1 MIQKM
6 IRSDCITKENVEEHN
21 PNCPQIPD
29 HPNRILIIVGS
40 GSWKT
45 NSSFNLI
52 DEETNIDK
60 IYLYAKDAYEAK
72 YQFLINRKESTG
84 LKHFNDSKAF
94 IEYTN
99 DMNDVYESIEEYNSN
114 KKRKILIVFDDT
126 IAGMISNKK
135 LNLIVTEIFIRGR
148 KLNIC
153 FVFITQSYFAM
164 PKGIRLHS
172 TYYFIMKIPNKQE
185 LQQIAFNHSSNI
197 DFKNFMNLYKKCN
210 AKTIFFFSCLCYSC
224 IR

>member
-6 IRSDCITKENVEEHN
+6 IRSDCITKENVEKHN

-60 IYLYAKDAYEAK
+60 IYLYAKDAHEAK

-99 DMNDVYESIEEYNSN
+99 DMDDVYESIEEYNSN

-126 IAGMISNKK
+126 IAGMISYKK

-153 FVFITQSYFAM
+153 FVFIM
-164 PKGIRLHS
+164 LLLH
-172 TYYFIMKIPNKQE
+172 
-185 LQQIAFNHSSNI
+185 QIILHVSER
-197 DFKNFMNLYKKCN
+197 
-210 AKTIFFFSCLCYSC
+210 IF
-224 IR
+224 